1 MKRRNFLK
9 TFLTGLATIPFYSTL
24 LSKDSENIN
33 KEYFFDDLFIVHEN
47 NNKLIYPKKDSILY
61 KKITENMSNRINSNV
76 TTYLGVYDLS
86 FPIKD
91 KYTIDEFMSI
101 KYYFESKKT
110 SYSNSNLY
118 DVIFRFIKDGEDK
131 MHLDVFKSNF

>member
-1 MKRRNFLK
+1 M
-9 TFLTGLATIPFYSTL
+9 TGLATLPFYSTL
-24 LSKDSENIN
+24 LSKDSENI
-33 KEYFFDDLFIVHEN
+33 KEEYSFDDLFIVHQN
-47 NNKLIYPKKDSILY
+47 NNKLIYPKKNSILY
-61 KKITENMSNRINSNV
+61 KKITENISSRINSNATV
-76 TTYLGVYDLS
+76 YFGVYDLS

-101 KYYFESKKT
+101 KYYFESKKA

-118 DVIFRFIKDGEDK
+118 DVIFRLIKDGEDK